1 MDFLNIKI
9 VHRKQEFSISS
20 LTPSNT
26 VSELRKAV
34 EELTYVPADKQKLLV
49 PRSAGIADLN
59 SYQQRDDNVDPRT
72 LADVGLGGKPDVK
85 LSVLG
90 PSSQELE
97 RLYQDE
103 TEMQKR
109 NAPRQYHPSMLRG
122 TKARNTTQPG
132 SSISPFGSI
141 YAHPTTSTSSPLHAK
156 VIDYLT
162 RLSRDPGILHIC
174 ALHQFRIGALTEL
187 LPWEH
192 PGLLGLNENAGQRIL
207 LRIRTDDAEGFRD
220 YKTTRKV
227 LVHELAHNKVAD
239 HPPEFKILNSE
250 LNAQIEA
257 FERAQQDGTHSLVE
271 GDVYEPSG
279 PALSNTTRGGNTLG
293 GGHRLVTAT
302 DSANESNDIE
312 DRRQR
317 ILMATMRRLER
328 EEQEIEQSCG
338 IAATAAS
345 NNRRGAPSA
354 P

>member
-1 MDFLNIKI
+1 MDSLDLTI
-9 VHRKQEFSISS
+9 VHRKQEHVLQALPASS
-20 LTPSNT
+20 TI
-26 VSELRKAV
+26 SELRQAV

-49 PRSAGIADLN
+49 PRSAGVADLN
-59 SYQQRDDNVDPRT
+59 SHQHGEGNMDTRT
-72 LADVGLGGKPDVK
+72 LADVGLIGKPDIK
-85 LSVLG
+85 LTVLG

-103 TEMQKR
+103 SEMQKR

-132 SSISPFGSI
+132 SSLSPFGNI
-141 YAHPTTSTSSPLHAK
+141 YAHPITPTSSPLHAK

-174 ALHQFRIGALTEL
+174 SLHQFRIGALTEL

-239 HPPEFKILNSE
+239 HPPEFKMLNSK

-257 FERAQQDGTHSLVE
+257 FERAQQNGTHSLVD
-271 GDVYEPSG
+271 GDVYEPSA
-279 PALSNTTRGGNTLG
+279 PELSSGGSGSAPGGGRRLG
-293 GGHRLVTAT
+293 GAT
-302 DSANESNDIE
+302 SGSDEGNNAEE
-312 DRRQR
+312 RRQR

-338 IAATAAS
+338 SATTGS
-345 NNRRGAPSA
+345 SSDGRSA

>member
-1 MDFLNIKI
+1 MSETIDLTI
-9 VHRKQEFSISS
+9 VHRRQEHTIKAIASS
-20 LTPSNT
+20 ST
-26 VSELRKAV
+26 VAELRQSI

-59 SYQQRDDNVDPRT
+59 SHQHADTETDERT
-72 LADVGLGGKPDVK
+72 LVEVGLVGKPDLKVT
-85 LSVLG
+85 VLG

-103 TEMQKR
+103 SEMQKR

-122 TKARNTTQPG
+122 AKLRNTTTPG
-132 SSISPFGSI
+132 SSFSPFGNI

-174 ALHQFRIGALTEL
+174 KLHQFRIGALTEL

-220 YKTTRKV
+220 YKTTRRV
-227 LVHELAHNKVAD
+227 LVHELAHNKISD

-257 FERAQQDGTHSLVE
+257 FERAQREGTHSLVE
-271 GDVYEPSG
+271 GDVYEPSSPSLASG
-279 PALSNTTRGGNTLG
+279 SGGKALG
-293 GGHRLVTAT
+293 GGHRLGGTSSSSGEPS
-302 DSANESNDIE
+302 SAEE
-312 DRRQR
+312 RRQR
-317 ILMATMRRLER
+317 ILAATMRRLER

-338 IAATAAS
+338 SAATSTSPNGRDARS
-345 NNRRGAPSA
+345 TS
-354 P
+354 

>member
-1 MDFLNIKI
+1 METFNIVV
-9 VHRKQEFSISS
+9 VHRKQEHKIESLSPSS
-20 LTPSNT
+20 TLSD
-26 VSELRKAV
+26 LRQAI
-34 EELTYVPADKQKLLV
+34 EALTYVPADKQKLLV
-49 PRSAGIADLN
+49 PRSAGITDLN
-59 SYQQRDDNVDPRT
+59 NHQDRDARTDVRT
-72 LADVGLGGKPDVK
+72 LVDVGLAGKADTK
-85 LSVLG
+85 LTVLG

-97 RLYQDE
+97 RLYKDE
-103 TEMQKR
+103 SEMQKR

-132 SSISPFGSI
+132 SSFSPFDKIS
-141 YAHPTTSTSSPLHAK
+141 AHPTTPESSPLHAK

-174 ALHQFRIGALTEL
+174 SLHNFRIGALTEL

-220 YKTTRKV
+220 YKTTRRV

-257 FERAQQDGTHSLVE
+257 FEKSKQDGTHKLVE
-271 GDVYEPSG
+271 GDVYEPSA
-279 PALSNTTRGGNTLG
+279 PTLSSGISSSGGS
-293 GGHRLVTAT
+293 GHRLGGAANGGGDAVTA
-302 DSANESNDIE
+302 EE
-312 DRRQR
+312 RRQR

-338 IAATAAS
+338 SAATAAS
-345 NNRRGAPSA
+345 NKDRNASSTS
-354 P
+354 

>member
-1 MDFLNIKI
+1 MESFKLTF
-9 VHRKQEFSISS
+9 VHRKTNHT
-20 LTPSNT
+20 L
-26 VSELRKAV
+26 
-34 EELTYVPADKQKLLV
+34 EELTADTTLMELRYAIEEVTFVPVDKQKLLV

-59 SYQQRDDNVDPRT
+59 SRPDGNAEADHRT
-72 LADVGLGGKPDVK
+72 LAEAGLARNSDVK
-85 LSVLG
+85 VTVLG

-103 TEMQKR
+103 SEMHRR
-109 NAPRQYHPSMLRG
+109 NAPRQYHPSLLRG
-122 TKARNTTQPG
+122 TKARNTTAPG
-132 SSISPFGSI
+132 SSMSPFGSI
-141 YAHPTTSTSSPLHAK
+141 QAHPTTSISSPLHGK

-162 RLSRDPGILHIC
+162 RLSRDAGILHIC
-174 ALHQFRIGALTEL
+174 KLHQFRIGTLTEL

-220 YKTTRKV
+220 YKTTRRV
-227 LVHELAHNKVAD
+227 LVHELAHNKISE

-271 GDVYEPSG
+271 GDVYEPSA
-279 PALSNTTRGGNTLG
+279 PALSSGLS
-293 GGHRLVTAT
+293 GGHRLGGSTGGSVASG
-302 DSANESNDIE
+302 DAD

-317 ILMATMRRLER
+317 ILAATMRRLER

-338 IAATAAS
+338 SAAGSAS
-345 NNRRGAPSA
+345 QHGRRAPSA

>member
-1 MDFLNIKI
+1 MDAFNITV
-9 VHRKQEFSISS
+9 VHRKQEHKIKS
-20 LTPSNT
+20 LTSSST
-26 VSELRKAV
+26 LSDLRQAI
-34 EELTYVPADKQKLLV
+34 EALTYVPADKQKLLV
-49 PRSAGIADLN
+49 PTSAGIADLN
-59 SYQQRDDNVDPRT
+59 NHHDRNVSTDRRT
-72 LADVGLGGKPDVK
+72 LVDVGLAAKADTK
-85 LSVLG
+85 LTVLG

-103 TEMQKR
+103 SEMQKR
-109 NAPRQYHPSMLRG
+109 NAPRQYHPSMLGG

-132 SSISPFGSI
+132 SSFSPFGKI
-141 YAHPTTSTSSPLHAK
+141 HAHPMRPESCPLHAK

-174 ALHQFRIGALTEL
+174 SLHNLRIGVLTEL

-220 YKTTRKV
+220 YKTTRRV

-257 FERAQQDGTHSLVE
+257 FEKGKQDSTHRLIQ
-271 GDVYEPSG
+271 GDVYEPSA
-279 PALSNTTRGGNTLG
+279 PTLSSGVSSSSG
-293 GGHRLVTAT
+293 GGHRLGGTANGVGETVTAQ
-302 DSANESNDIE
+302 E
-312 DRRQR
+312 RRQR

-328 EEQEIEQSCG
+328 EEQEIEQSCAS
-338 IAATAAS
+338 AATAAS
-345 NNRRGAPSA
+345 NKDHNTSSTS
-354 P
+354 